1 MKIQKLILVAMS
13 LAALVGCESTPETSS
28 IAVRV
33 GLTRE
38 QLKARFGEPLRI
50 EPVASGG
57 EDWFYKFLAWQARP
71 SGETGVAVGTGG
83 TESYVSAT
91 VEASKE
97 AEERPIH
104 ISPDGYVIE
113 PIPAGKIVKE

>member
-1 MKIQKLILVAMS
+1 MRIHQLILVAVS
-13 LAALVGCESTPETSS
+13 VAALIGCESTPETSS
-28 IAVRV
+28 VLVRP
-33 GLTRE
+33 GMTRE
-38 QLKARFGEPLRI
+38 QLKARFGEPLRV
-50 EPVASGG
+50 EPAASGG
-57 EDWFYKFLAWQARP
+57 EDWFYKFLAWKARP

-113 PIPAGKIVKE
+113 PIPGGRIVKE